1 MQHLQKRRLSPTGR
15 LNLGLIIEGKLAAVL
30 IIPSSWGLPTTLHKS
45 SSTQRPAR
53 LFWRRCYI
61 QVSWASSIFWRHCR
75 GERSLL
81 QGESLALNL
90 FILFLFCLFYFALFC
105 LLRFI
110 KNPKKLV
117 TIITAF
123 VCLLYQKSK
132 KKKIS
137 FHYIAFIFVDLFCC
151 FDG

>member
-1 MQHLQKRRLSPTGR
+1 M
-15 LNLGLIIEGKLAAVL
+15 L

-53 LFWRRCYI
+53 PFWRRCNIQVSRASRLFWRR
-61 QVSWASSIFWRHCR
+61 CR

-90 FILFLFCLFYFALFC
+90 FILFLFCLFYFTLFC
-105 LLRFI
+105 LCCFI

-123 VCLLYQKSK
+123 VCVVLSK
-132 KKKIS
+132 IQKIS
-137 FHYIAFIFVDLFCC
+137 LLFIVVIFVAC
-151 FDG
+151 FITANEYPRS